1 MKNKSFPAALA
12 ASILF
17 TVGSPHAAGIRSADM
32 LAHTCAGCHGTNGA
46 SAGVYMPTI
55 GGLDRGYLTSVLS
68 DYKHGLRKSTIMGRI
83 MKGYSD
89 QEIWAMSSWFAEKP
103 WVSNDAVA
111 DSSLLALGR
120 EIHESKCETCHE
132 DGGRIQDEENPR
144 LAGQWVGYT
153 HYMLEQCREIGK
165 RCKPRK
171 MGERMMNR
179 SDEELRALAH
189 YYASEK

>member
-1 MKNKSFPAALA
+1 MARFIRLAALA
-12 ASILF
+12 AAL
-17 TVGSPHAAGIRSADM
+17 VAAGSQAAGIRSASM
-32 LAHTCAGCHGTNGA
+32 LANTCAGCHGTDGA

-68 DYKHGLRKSTIMGRI
+68 DYRLGLRKSTIMGRI

-89 QEIWAMSSWFAEKP
+89 DEIWAIAGWFANQP

-111 DSSLLALGR
+111 DGTLLAMGK
-120 EIHESKCETCHE
+120 EVHEKKCETCHE
-132 DGGRIQDEENPR
+132 DGGRVQDEENPR

-153 HYMLEQCREIGK
+153 HYALEQCRDIGK
-165 RCKPRK
+165 RCQPRK
-171 MGERMMNR
+171 MGERVMKLN
-179 SDEELRALAH
+179 DEELRALAQ

>member
-1 MKNKSFPAALA
+1 MKNKSLIAVSSAAALL
-12 ASILF
+12 I
-17 TVGSPHAAGIRSADM
+17 GSSHAAGIRSASM

-89 QEIWAMSSWFAEKP
+89 QEIWAIAGWFAEQP
-103 WVSNDAVA
+103 WVSNDAVS
-111 DSSLLALGR
+111 DSTLLAQGR
-120 EIHESKCETCHE
+120 EIHESRCESCHE
-132 DGGRIQDEENPR
+132 DGGRFQDDENPR
-144 LAGQWVGYT
+144 IAGQWVGYT
-153 HYMLEQCREIGK
+153 HYMLEQCRQIGK
-165 RCKPRK
+165 RCQPRK
-171 MGERMMNR
+171 MGERMMDL
-179 SDEELRALAH
+179 SDKDLRALAH

>member
-1 MKNKSFPAALA
+1 MNEKLQRAAAVA
-12 ASILF
+12 AILIA
-17 TVGSPHAAGIRSADM
+17 GGAQAAGVRSAGM

-89 QEIWAMSSWFAEKP
+89 REIWAIAGWFAEQP

-111 DSSLLALGR
+111 DSTLLALGS

-132 DGGRIQDEENPR
+132 DGGRIQDDESPR
-144 LAGQWVGYT
+144 IAGQWVGYT

-165 RCKPRK
+165 RCQPRK
-171 MGERMMNR
+171 MGERMMEL